1 VTAKKPLK
9 KEAKKS
15 TSKRGAVETSG
26 FVQIQRPINLHLNL
40 NLRCARDV
48 RSSLERALAG
58 LARDG
63 EPLIATP
70 APGHS
75 GAMQLRLDAC
85 DLNDSIYLYLSRTQA
100 KRLVARLTALELS
113 VSR

>member
-1 VTAKKPLK
+1 MPAKKAPK
-9 KEAKKS
+9 KAAR
-15 TSKRGAVETSG
+15 KRGSVETSG
-26 FVQIQRPINLHLNL
+26 FVQIQRPISLHLNL
-40 NLRCARDV
+40 RCTRDL

-58 LARDG
+58 LSRDG

-70 APGHS
+70 APGRS

-100 KRLVARLTALELS
+100 KRLVARLAVLELS
-113 VSR
+113 VPR